1 MHLANPPAGA
11 PSGFQ
16 RHPDIFVTVRLL
28 TLQTGSI
35 PYRIS

>member
-1 MHLANPPAGA
+1 VPHANAGLRFRA
-11 PSGFQ
+11 S
-16 RHPDIFVTVRLL
+16 PDIFVTVRLL